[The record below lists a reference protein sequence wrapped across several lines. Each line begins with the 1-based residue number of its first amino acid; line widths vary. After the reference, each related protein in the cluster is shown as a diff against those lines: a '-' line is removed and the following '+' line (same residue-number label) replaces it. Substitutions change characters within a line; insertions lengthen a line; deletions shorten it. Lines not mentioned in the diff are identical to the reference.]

1 MADDGA
7 GGLTRRAL
15 LAAAG
20 GATAVAATGALTA
33 GPAGAAT
40 IPGAPVPPLGPGD
53 PVAGRGARARSA
65 GLPPLAAT
73 PGLHHRM
80 WGQYDVQPNYSF
92 LGKVVSPTGAFCSAS
107 DGFLIA
113 GLGLESDIVLT
124 EVTFAA
130 DNSSGA
136 AANGIL
142 EYNSF
147 DGSQLGVALATVPIA
162 SGAADTIAFGTAAVD
177 HRTSASNFY
186 DASLFTKA
194 DGSVRIWGIRL
205 SYVPNGYGLTPI
217 TPTRVYDSRPGNPP
231 LGVQKG
237 PLAGGTRDI
246 DLLAGLS
253 LPVVP
258 RGVLVSVGVVS
269 TSPSGFLS
277 LFEAGT
283 SWPGTSSVNWFVRHE
298 TAATTAY
305 TDVDASGTATALVPS
320 SSSTDFFIDVVGY
333 YA

>member
-1 MADDGA
+1 MADNGA
-7 GGLTRRAL
+7 DGLTRRAL
-15 LAAAG
+15 LAGAG
-20 GATAVAATGALTA
+20 GATAALAAGAVTA
-33 GPAGAAT
+33 GPAGAT
-40 IPGAPVPPLGPGD
+40 EAPVPALGPGD

-65 GLPPLAAT
+65 GLPPLAVT
-73 PGLHHRM
+73 PGLHHRV

-92 LGKVVSPTGAFCSAS
+92 LGKVVSATGAFCTAA
-107 DGFLIA
+107 DGFLVV
-113 GLGLESDIVLT
+113 GLGLEADLVLT

-142 EYNSF
+142 EYNSL
-147 DGSQLGVALATVPIA
+147 DGTQLGVNIATVPVA
-162 SGAADTIAFGTAAVD
+162 SGPADTIAFGTAAIS
-177 HRTSASNFY
+177 HRTTSTSFY

-194 DGSVRIWGIRL
+194 DGSVRIWGMRL

-237 PLAGGTRDI
+237 PLAGGTRDL

-258 RGVLVSVGVVS
+258 RGLLVSVGVVS

-283 SWPGTSSVNWFVRHE
+283 TWPGTSSVNWFVSGE
-298 TAATTAY
+298 TAATAAY
-305 TDVDASGTATALVPS
+305 TDVDATGTATALVPAN
-320 SSSTDFFIDVVGY
+320 SSTDFFIDVVGY